1 MTERVLQYGDVV
13 TVAFPEQI
21 PQGHEQEGYRP
32 AIIVGVP
39 ERLGVPR
46 FRLVVVVPMTTDRG
60 MSWATNAPALY
71 PRFSEGTVG
80 LPSASIAILDQVRA
94 IDVSRIIK
102 YRGTLTPDQYEVV
115 EDGLFQLLNFAKRG

>member
-1 MTERVLQYGDVV
+1 MTERVLRYGDVV
-13 TVAFPEQI
+13 TVAFPKQS
-21 PQGHEQEGYRP
+21 PQGREQEGYRP

-39 ERLGVPR
+39 ERLGIPR
-46 FRLVVVVPMTTDRG
+46 FRLVVVVPMTTDKG
-60 MSWATNAPALY
+60 MPWATNAPALY

-80 LPSASIAILDQVRA
+80 LPSASITLLDQVRA

-102 YRGTLTPDQYEVV
+102 YRGTLTPDQYAVV